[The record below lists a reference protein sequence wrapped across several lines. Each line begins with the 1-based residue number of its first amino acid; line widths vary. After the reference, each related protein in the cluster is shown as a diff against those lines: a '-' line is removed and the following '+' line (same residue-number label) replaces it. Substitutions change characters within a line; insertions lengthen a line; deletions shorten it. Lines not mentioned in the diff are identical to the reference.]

1 MTAKI
6 AILIPYFG
14 DWPVWMNFFVESC
27 RWNCDI
33 DWILFTDQAPPENST
48 ANVRY
53 HRISFLDYRDQ
64 LSEALGVKV
73 GAEDPYKLCD
83 VRPALGFA
91 HGAMLSGYDFVGF
104 GDLDVIYGDIRSFYD
119 DELLSDFDLLSTHS
133 DRISGHLCLMR
144 NREDIVTAFR
154 KVRGWKDAFRR
165 SDNVTFDE
173 RAFFNLFAG
182 RNSRILPSKPPRSI
196 RCFFHEAY
204 STPAPTTHMRWFWEK
219 GSLTSEYYPH
229 HSFLYLHFMSWHSS
243 RWYAALPEVKPGTDA
258 PWAGLQ
264 NVVQM
269 DWRDAAERGFMIS
282 PSGIQPIARQTY
294 G

>member
-83 VRPALGFA
+83 VQIGRA
-91 HGAMLSGYDFVGF
+91 HV
-104 GDLDVIYGDIRSFYD
+104 
-119 DELLSDFDLLSTHS
+119 
-133 DRISGHLCLMR
+133 
-144 NREDIVTAFR
+144 
-154 KVRGWKDAFRR
+154 
-165 SDNVTFDE
+165 
-173 RAFFNLFAG
+173 
-182 RNSRILPSKPPRSI
+182 
-196 RCFFHEAY
+196 
-204 STPAPTTHMRWFWEK
+204 
-219 GSLTSEYYPH
+219 
-229 HSFLYLHFMSWHSS
+229 
-243 RWYAALPEVKPGTDA
+243 
-258 PWAGLQ
+258 
-264 NVVQM
+264 
-269 DWRDAAERGFMIS
+269 
-282 PSGIQPIARQTY
+282 
-294 G
+294 